1 MVECA
6 DCKLVSL
13 GFNSLNVLFDL
24 EFILYILDIIYFID
38 SNISLSRFTTDCC
51 VIGNV
56 STLGVGI
63 WGFKSLQS
71 DRFFTYFYTLYL
83 NIYFIISYYYYY
95 NIYNIYMPAEGIPPL
110 SGAYL
115 YIKIFQFIRI
125 TYVLLLVFII
135 FTFYYYYATI
145 STFLLP

>member
-24 EFILYILDIIYFID
+24 EFLFYLGYYFKYIFD

-71 DRFFTYFYTLYL
+71 DRFFTYFYSFWQINAISTIVDGISYL
-83 NIYFIISYYYYY
+83 AHLRHARPCGRAFSFLLSYFINRHAGFSVEES
-95 NIYNIYMPAEGIPPL
+95 IY
-110 SGAYL
+110 
-115 YIKIFQFIRI
+115 
-125 TYVLLLVFII
+125 
-135 FTFYYYYATI
+135 
-145 STFLLP
+145 

>member
-1 MVECA
+1 MLLCVFDPRLSYLFSISFSFLQFQGTLLLMVECA

-24 EFILYILDIIYFID
+24 EFLFILEYILFYIFD

-71 DRFFTYFYTLYL
+71 DRF
-83 NIYFIISYYYYY
+83 
-95 NIYNIYMPAEGIPPL
+95 
-110 SGAYL
+110 L
-115 YIKIFQFIRI
+115 YIFLYTFNFFSFLSFVMF
-125 TYVLLLVFII
+125 YLLLVFII
-135 FTFYYYYATI
+135 SFLFFYYATI